1 MAEIQMIWKACAVLK
16 LYDSFTGRSP
26 STSEFRITM
35 EEDLSVVRKQ
45 EGVLVF
51 VEHKNRRKKECCQVC
66 LESPVY
72 VPVKLSIPMTG
83 QPQVL
88 HVWLSP
94 SASYPASGQAARLYG
109 HAWPEAEL
117 SFCFTDGSE
126 RMKLLSDVEAGSGS
140 IRLYHPGR
148 RSLEGRLVEL
158 EAGGR
163 RERFLLLQAEPGTAP
178 ETGVYTVS
186 RTEGGGF
193 SRLETQVRLVHETK
207 ADKTGNYMLL
217 FKGIAAAG
225 AKGRLSV
232 LAGGEKTEI
241 PATVYQGRAVRLD
254 VAKNSDAADGP
265 ADLERELQD
274 LQ

>member
-35 EEDLSVVRKQ
+35 EEGLSVVRKQ

-51 VEHKNRRKKECCQVC
+51 VEHKNCRKKECCQVY
-66 LESPVY
+66 LESPIY
-72 VPVKLSIPMTG
+72 VPVKLSIPMAG

-88 HVWLSP
+88 CVWLSP
-94 SASYPASGQAARLYG
+94 KASYPAPGQAARLYG
-109 HAWPEAEL
+109 HTWPEAEI

-126 RMKLLSDVEAGSGS
+126 RMKLLSDMEAGSDS
-140 IRLYHPGR
+140 IRFYHPGR

-158 EAGGR
+158 EAEGR

-178 ETGVYTVS
+178 ESGVYTVS

-193 SRLETQVRLVHETK
+193 SKLETQVRLVHETK
-207 ADKTGNYMLL
+207 ADETGNYMLF
-217 FKGIAAAG
+217 FKGIAETG

-232 LAGGEKTEI
+232 LAGGENTEVL
-241 PATVYQGRAVRLD
+241 ATVYQGRAVRLD
-254 VAKNSDAADGP
+254 VEKNSGAADGP
-265 ADLERELQD
+265 ADLEG
-274 LQ
+274 